1 MNLTPI
7 KLQNNEIALKIVD
20 YLNYT
25 PCAITPEIMQDV
37 NPSGLEPERIYQAL
51 FSGLLG
57 LNPSNEHDRLL
68 EETYIWKGVHELNP
82 NEFIN
87 DPYFQYIQIPSASE
101 KSWHFQLDIYQPY
114 EAFICDDLVIEP
126 DGVEIPQIGFFS
138 QSFRYPAVYE
148 KGQEWMAIKPSEIRS
163 MRKPVSCVNG
173 NVITFGLGLGYYT
186 FMVSQKKEV
195 EHITVVERDSSII
208 HLFQDYILP
217 QFPHKEKVSII
228 QSDAFEYMKKQMP
241 KEHFDYAFVDLWHD
255 SSDGLPLYLKA
266 RKLAEDIPQTH
277 FLYWVENTL
286 RSAENWNQ

>member
-163 MRKPVSCVNG
+163 MRKPVSCVSG

-208 HLFQDYILP
+208 HLFKDYILP

-241 KEHFDYAFVDLWHD
+241 KEKYDYAFVDLWQD

-266 RKLAEDIPQTH
+266 RKLAEDIHQTH

>member
-163 MRKPVSCVNG
+163 MRKPVSCVSG

-208 HLFQDYILP
+208 HLFKDYILP

-241 KEHFDYAFVDLWHD
+241 KEKYDYAFVDLWHD

-266 RKLAEDIPQTH
+266 RKLAEDIHQTH

>member
-1 MNLTPI
+1 MNLIPI

-163 MRKPVSCVNG
+163 MRKPVSCVSG

-241 KEHFDYAFVDLWHD
+241 KEKYDYAFVDLWHD

>member
-101 KSWHFQLDIYQPY
+101 KSWHFQLDIYQSY

>member
-1 MNLTPI
+1 MNLIPI

-163 MRKPVSCVNG
+163 MRKPVNCVSG

-186 FMVSQKKEV
+186 FMVSQKNEV
-195 EHITVVERDSSII
+195 EHITVVERDPSII

>member
-1 MNLTPI
+1 
-7 KLQNNEIALKIVD
+7 
-20 YLNYT
+20 
-25 PCAITPEIMQDV
+25 
-37 NPSGLEPERIYQAL
+37 
-51 FSGLLG
+51 
-57 LNPSNEHDRLL
+57 
-68 EETYIWKGVHELNP
+68 
-82 NEFIN
+82 
-87 DPYFQYIQIPSASE
+87 
-101 KSWHFQLDIYQPY
+101 
-114 EAFICDDLVIEP
+114 
-126 DGVEIPQIGFFS
+126 
-138 QSFRYPAVYE
+138 
-148 KGQEWMAIKPSEIRS
+148 MAIKPSEIRS
-163 MRKPVSCVNG
+163 MRKPVSCVSG

-186 FMVSQKKEV
+186 FMVSQKNEV

-228 QSDAFEYMKKQMP
+228 QSDAFKYMKEQMP

>member
-163 MRKPVSCVNG
+163 MRKPVNCVSG

>member
-163 MRKPVSCVNG
+163 MRKPVSCVSG

-208 HLFQDYILP
+208 HLFKDYILP

>member
-68 EETYIWKGVHELNP
+68 EEIYIWKGVHELNP

-101 KSWHFQLDIYQPY
+101 KSWHFQLDIYHPY

-163 MRKPVSCVNG
+163 MRKPVSCVSG

-241 KEHFDYAFVDLWHD
+241 KEKYDYAFVDLWHD

>member
-163 MRKPVSCVNG
+163 MRKPVNCVSG

-186 FMVSQKKEV
+186 FMVSQKNEV
-195 EHITVVERDSSII
+195 EHITVVERDPSII

-255 SSDGLPLYLKA
+255 SSDGFPLYLKA

>member
-163 MRKPVSCVNG
+163 MRKPVNCVSG

-195 EHITVVERDSSII
+195 EHITVVERDPSII

>member
-163 MRKPVSCVNG
+163 MRKPVNCVSG

-186 FMVSQKKEV
+186 FMVSQKK
-195 EHITVVERDSSII
+195 
-208 HLFQDYILP
+208 
-217 QFPHKEKVSII
+217 
-228 QSDAFEYMKKQMP
+228 
-241 KEHFDYAFVDLWHD
+241 
-255 SSDGLPLYLKA
+255 
-266 RKLAEDIPQTH
+266 
-277 FLYWVENTL
+277 
-286 RSAENWNQ
+286 